1 MEHTQLTNVLNTQQ
15 TDVQSSKWMDKWQS
29 SRGILQQK
37 PVKVL
42 NTVIIQQYSVVE
54 EAKPVPESQQEP
66 SWFTQPVDGAKLPE
80 VVERTTPPR
89 SRSPSQS
96 SGPSSVPSTVLT
108 TISEETLE
116 DVAVRA
122 NTPSGSVTTPPT
134 LIQKANVTLLPA
146 WMLKWMSNA
155 KKSELDVVFDS
166 P

>member
-15 TDVQSSKWMDKWQS
+15 TDVQSSKWMDKWKS
-29 SRGILQQK
+29 SLGILQQK

-42 NTVIIQQYSVVE
+42 DSVIIQQCSVVK
-54 EAKPVPESQQEP
+54 EAKHAPESQQEP

-80 VVERTTPPR
+80 VIEATTPQR
-89 SRSPSQS
+89 SRSPSES
-96 SGPSSVPSTVLT
+96 SGVSCVPSTVLT

-122 NTPSGSVTTPPT
+122 ETPPGSVIIPPT

-155 KKSELDVVFDS
+155 RKSELDWVFES